1 MNYGVYIDFDN
12 LIGGLIASL
21 GIKGNTNLSPL
32 KRTLFPIIL
41 KKFLQNLRI
50 LGNTKA
56 IRESKPLFKKVFSEY
71 HNLPLKNLLLPEPP
85 VFLNNIGITPINPFV
100 VSSGTKNKNASDI
113 SLTLEV
119 VNDLV
124 LKRIPLDAVV
134 LFSGDIDF
142 YPLISWIR
150 EHTGKDV
157 FLISFSDR
165 LKRAYI
171 DIFRH
176 LIGIE
181 NIIYA
186 EYFLLEVLKVVSD
199 YRFLESE
206 LKRVDLRRVL
216 SSVDE
221 LKEWFE
227 DVLNHL
233 GKRKFPTHR
242 VKLEDSHGNEFWT
255 IRENIKVLK
264 TFSEK
269 ELKFTILGNSCEKF
283 REKLISGL
291 KNWLK
296 THEKASTGLIIKSW
310 FPRWKL
316 NMSEEEANECLKKL
330 IESGDLEK
338 EGFRFEGSI
347 EKDMA
352 VGEIRRV

>member
-1 MNYGVYIDFDN
+1 
-12 LIGGLIASL
+12 
-21 GIKGNTNLSPL
+21 
-32 KRTLFPIIL
+32 LF
-41 KKFLQNLRI
+41 
-50 LGNTKA
+50 
-56 IRESKPLFKKVFSEY
+56 
-71 HNLPLKNLLLPEPP
+71 
-85 VFLNNIGITPINPFV
+85 FLNFSPSV
-100 VSSGTKNKNASDI
+100 DI

-142 YPLISWIR
+142 YPLISWMR

-157 FLISFSDR
+157 FLISFLDG
-165 LKRAYI
+165 LKKAYI
-171 DIFRH
+171 DIFSH
-176 LIGIE
+176 LIGTE

-186 EYFLLEVLKVVSD
+186 EYYLLKVLKEVSD
-199 YRFLESE
+199 YGFLESE
-206 LKRVDLRRVL
+206 LKQTDFQRVL

-233 GKRKFPTHR
+233 GKRKFPTCR
-242 VKLEDSHGNEFWT
+242 EKLEDSHGNRFRA

-283 REKLISGL
+283 REKLINGL
-291 KNWLK
+291 KSWLK
-296 THEKASTGLIIKSW
+296 NNKKASTGLIIKGW

-316 NMSEEEANECLKKL
+316 ELSEEKANECLRKL

-338 EGFRFEGSI
+338 KGFRFEGEI
-347 EKDMA
+347 KDNM
-352 VGEIRRV
+352 VIGEITLS